1 MIRASHVV
9 VVLIA
14 AVVFAAVAEAQTI
27 DPAKVPHFEVASVKV
42 NNSSAI
48 TIGWRV
54 EPGRFA
60 ATNVTLKQLISTAY
74 GPPEQPLPDYEMSG
88 GPSWIA
94 TARFDVIATAPGA
107 TPIQMTPMLRH
118 MLEDRFKIRTHFE
131 TRQHAIYTMVL
142 ANKDGALGPGMRRS
156 TTDCGA
162 LAADPSASFRCGGG
176 QIFPGT
182 LVARGVSMARVVNG
196 LARVMPGVSR
206 PVIDNTGLMGLF
218 DIDLKWRP
226 DNPPQNPGPAMPPID
241 PNAPDLFTALRE
253 QWGVRLQRG
262 NGPIPVLVID
272 SVSLPMP
279 D

>member
-107 TPIQMTPMLRH
+107 APIQMTPMLRH

-131 TRQHAIYTMVL
+131 TR
-142 ANKDGALGPGMRRS
+142 
-156 TTDCGA
+156 
-162 LAADPSASFRCGGG
+162 
-176 QIFPGT
+176 
-182 LVARGVSMARVVNG
+182 
-196 LARVMPGVSR
+196 
-206 PVIDNTGLMGLF
+206 
-218 DIDLKWRP
+218 
-226 DNPPQNPGPAMPPID
+226 
-241 PNAPDLFTALRE
+241 
-253 QWGVRLQRG
+253 
-262 NGPIPVLVID
+262 
-272 SVSLPMP
+272 
-279 D
+279 